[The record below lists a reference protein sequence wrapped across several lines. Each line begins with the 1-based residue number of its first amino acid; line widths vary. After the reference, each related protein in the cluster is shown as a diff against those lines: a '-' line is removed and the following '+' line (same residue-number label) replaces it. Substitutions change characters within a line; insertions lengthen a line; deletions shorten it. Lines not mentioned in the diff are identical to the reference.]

1 MTRSKSGPPGN
12 NSGGISG
19 AIAGDLEPC
28 GTCGRSVAPRALFC
42 HACGAA
48 QPPRPLDPFTRLGLE
63 RRFDIDLEQLSK
75 QHAGFTRA
83 MDPERFAAR
92 GPRQQANAKAQV
104 DALREAYEVLRD
116 PIRRARALLSLLG
129 GTPAV
134 GDGAGNEAED
144 GSGNGDEEIA
154 DLAARLTRAEDA
166 LELDRIGLDLGQR
179 IEACIKYLTPAFR
192 KAQTASGPDS
202 PPAFDGA
209 ARILARLERLEE
221 LAADVR
227 ARRAARTPPVR
238 G

>member
-12 NSGGISG
+12 SSGGISG

-63 RRFDIDLEQLSK
+63 RRFDIDLEQLAK

-104 DALREAYEVLRD
+104 EALREAYEVLRD
-116 PIRRARALLSLLG
+116 PIRRAHALLALLG
-129 GTPAV
+129 GPPVA
-134 GDGAGNEAED
+134 GDED
-144 GSGNGDEEIA
+144 GNGDEEIA
-154 DLAARLTRAEDA
+154 DLASRLSRADNA
-166 LELDRIGLDLGQR
+166 LELDRIGLDLSQR
-179 IEACIKYLTPAFR
+179 VEACIKYLTPAFR

-202 PPAFDGA
+202 PPASDGA
-209 ARILARLERLEE
+209 ARILARLERLEA
-221 LAADVR
+221 LATEVR
-227 ARRAARTPPVR
+227 DRRAALTPPR
-238 G
+238 P

>member
-28 GTCGRSVAPRALFC
+28 GACGRSVAPRALFC

-92 GPRQQANAKAQV
+92 GPRQQANANAQV

-116 PIRRARALLSLLG
+116 PIRRAHALLSLLG
-129 GTPAV
+129 GTPAPSEE
-134 GDGAGNEAED
+134 DENGA
-144 GSGNGDEEIA
+144 GNGDEEIA
-154 DLAARLTRAEDA
+154 DLAARLTRADDA
-166 LELDRIGLDLGQR
+166 LELDRIGLDLSQR
-179 IEACIKYLTPAFR
+179 IEACIKYLAPAFR

-202 PPAFDGA
+202 PPATDGA
-209 ARILARLERLEE
+209 ARILARLERLEA

-227 ARRAARTPPVR
+227 DRRAARTPPR
-238 G
+238 P

>member
-12 NSGGISG
+12 SGGGISG

-104 DALREAYEVLRD
+104 EALRDAFEVLRD
-116 PIRRARALLSLLG
+116 PIRRAHALLALLG

-134 GDGAGNEAED
+134 GDED
-144 GSGNGDEEIA
+144 GDEEID
-154 DLAARLTRAEDA
+154 DLATRLARADDV
-166 LELDRIGLDLGQR
+166 LELDRIGLDLSQR
-179 IEACIKYLTPAFR
+179 VEACIKYLTPAFR
-192 KAQTASGPDS
+192 KAQTAASPDS
-202 PPAFDGA
+202 PSAADGA
-209 ARILARLERLEE
+209 ARILARLERLEA
-221 LAADVR
+221 LAAEVR
-227 ARRAARTPPVR
+227 GRRAARTTPRP
-238 G
+238 

>member
-12 NSGGISG
+12 SGGGISG

-92 GPRQQANAKAQV
+92 GPRQQANAKAQAE
-104 DALREAYEVLRD
+104 ALRDAYDVLRD
-116 PIRRARALLSLLG
+116 PIRRAHALLDLLG

-134 GDGAGNEAED
+134 ED
-144 GSGNGDEEIA
+144 EDGNGDEEIA
-154 DLAARLTRAEDA
+154 DLATRLSRAEDA
-166 LELDRIGLDLGQR
+166 QELDRIGLDLSQR
-179 IEACIKYLTPAFR
+179 VEACIKYLAPAFR
-192 KAQTASGPDS
+192 KAQTASSPDS
-202 PPAFDGA
+202 PPASDGA
-209 ARILARLERLEE
+209 ARILARLERLEA
-221 LAADVR
+221 LAAEVR
-227 ARRAARTPPVR
+227 DRRAALTPPR
-238 G
+238 P

>member
-1 MTRSKSGPPGN
+1 MTRSKSGPPG

-75 QHAGFTRA
+75 QHAGFTRV

-104 DALREAYEVLRD
+104 EALREAYEVLRD
-116 PIRRARALLSLLG
+116 PIRRAHALLALLG
-129 GTPAV
+129 GAPAA
-134 GDGAGNEAED
+134 GDED
-144 GSGNGDEEIA
+144 GDEEID
-154 DLAARLTRAEDA
+154 DLATRLTRADDV
-166 LELDRIGLDLGQR
+166 LELDRIGLDLNQR
-179 IEACIKYLTPAFR
+179 VEACIRYLAPAFR
-192 KAQTASGPDS
+192 KAQTAAGPDS
-202 PPAFDGA
+202 PSAFDGA
-209 ARILARLERLEE
+209 ARILARLERLEA
-221 LAADVR
+221 LAAEVR
-227 ARRAARTPPVR
+227 DRRAARTTPR
-238 G
+238 T

>member
-12 NSGGISG
+12 SSGGISG

-116 PIRRARALLSLLG
+116 PIRRAHALLSLLG
-129 GTPAV
+129 GTPAA
-134 GDGAGNEAED
+134 GDEAGT
-144 GSGNGDEEIA
+144 GSENGDEEIA
-154 DLAARLTRAEDA
+154 DLAARLSRADDA

-192 KAQTASGPDS
+192 KAQTASGTDS
-202 PPAFDGA
+202 PPTFDGA
-209 ARILARLERLEE
+209 ARILARLERLEA

-227 ARRAARTPPVR
+227 DRRAARTPPR
-238 G
+238 T

>member
-1 MTRSKSGPPGN
+1 MTRSKSGPPGSS
-12 NSGGISG
+12 SGGISG
-19 AIAGDLEPC
+19 AVAGDLEPC

-116 PIRRARALLSLLG
+116 PIRRAHALLDLLG
-129 GTPAV
+129 GSPAA
-134 GDGAGNEAED
+134 GDE
-144 GSGNGDEEIA
+144 DEEIA
-154 DLAARLTRAEDA
+154 ELASRLARADDV
-166 LELDRIGLDLGQR
+166 LELDRIGLDLSQR
-179 IEACIKYLTPAFR
+179 VEACIKYLAPAFR
-192 KAQTASGPDS
+192 KAQATSALDS

-209 ARILARLERLEE
+209 ARILARLERLEA
-221 LAADVR
+221 LAAEVR
-227 ARRAARTPPVR
+227 DRRAARTPPR
-238 G
+238 P

>member
-12 NSGGISG
+12 SSGGISG

-92 GPRQQANAKAQV
+92 GPRQQANAKAQAE
-104 DALREAYEVLRD
+104 ALREAYDVLRD
-116 PIRRARALLSLLG
+116 PIRRAHALLALLG

-134 GDGAGNEAED
+134 GDED
-144 GSGNGDEEIA
+144 SDGDEEIA
-154 DLAARLTRAEDA
+154 DLANRLSRADDA
-166 LELDRIGLDLGQR
+166 LELDRIGLDLSQR
-179 IEACIKYLTPAFR
+179 VEACIKYLAPAFR

-202 PPAFDGA
+202 PPASDGA
-209 ARILARLERLEE
+209 ARILARLERLEA
-221 LAADVR
+221 LAAEVR
-227 ARRAARTPPVR
+227 DRRAARTPPR
-238 G
+238 P

>member
-28 GTCGRSVAPRALFC
+28 GACGRSVAPRALFC

-116 PIRRARALLSLLG
+116 PIRRAHALLSLLG
-129 GTPAV
+129 GTPAAS
-134 GDGAGNEAED
+134 DGAGNGAE
-144 GSGNGDEEIA
+144 NGDEEIA
-154 DLAARLTRAEDA
+154 DLAARLTRADDA

-179 IEACIKYLTPAFR
+179 IEACIKYLAPAFR

-202 PPAFDGA
+202 PPATDGA
-209 ARILARLERLEE
+209 ARILARLERLEA

-227 ARRAARTPPVR
+227 GRRAALTPPR
-238 G
+238 P

>member
-116 PIRRARALLSLLG
+116 PIRRAHALLSLLG
-129 GTPAV
+129 GTPAAS
-134 GDGAGNEAED
+134 DEAGT
-144 GSGNGDEEIA
+144 GSENGDEEIA
-154 DLAARLTRAEDA
+154 DLAARLSRADDA

-202 PPAFDGA
+202 PPTFDGA
-209 ARILARLERLEE
+209 ARILARLERLEA

-227 ARRAARTPPVR
+227 DRRAARTPPR
-238 G
+238 T